1 MQTNRTAIEN
11 KTTAAACLFRRRTGS
26 EAGAD
31 RFVLPLEA
39 GFLLLGAEDLLVP
52 EVADLFVVFF

>member
-11 KTTAAACLFRRRTGS
+11 KSTAAACLFRRRPGS
-26 EAGAD
+26 EAGTD